1 MSTAASD
8 VDDKQSKFSSA
19 ENEGTVADAEASI
32 LNRKSEN
39 RREC

>member
-19 ENEGTVADAEASI
+19 ENEGDAEASI